1 MLLLLGID
9 IDYSY
14 YFVRQIARQ
23 ADNLHWM
30 LDILMERQ
38 IADDFL
44 RTWTTQSELAEIHG
58 KVPSL

>member
-1 MLLLLGID
+1 MLLLLG

-30 LDILMERQ
+30 LDILVERQ

-44 RTWTTQSELAEIHG
+44 RTWATQSELAEIHG